1 MFSNFISMSFPDISS
16 NEIKK
21 NIDIDNFKLPIT
33 YLNNNELYP
42 IPNNVSDDLDP
53 NFKATV
59 MKKYEGFEKTLA
71 GIRINLQK
79 ITETNYEKLKP
90 ELMEMITQIITTDNK
105 DEINRMCDTLI
116 N

>member
-42 IPNNVSDDLDP
+42 IPNNVSDDLELYNDSTT
-53 NFKATV
+53 NIYYLYLNQKLLSLNTI
-59 MKKYEGFEKTLA
+59 LNI
-71 GIRINLQK
+71 GIN
-79 ITETNYEKLKP
+79 
-90 ELMEMITQIITTDNK
+90 II
-105 DEINRMCDTLI
+105 LI
-116 N
+116 ILHF